1 MQEVEESP
9 KYLPIK
15 FSLKV
20 GDEIKIADTH
30 FKDIVARI
38 ISLTGS
44 GRIGVLLNFFGGSR
58 LT

>member
-44 GRIGVLLNFFGGSR
+44 
-58 LT
+58 